1 MSTVYTAI
9 CPISIADSFDRSA
22 IIVTHFVPAKIN
34 LNHTGQL
41 EMSLVATNDTS
52 NTWYLNLTRETPS
65 ERCALNTWSDKLA
78 GSNTAAYKTH
88 ANSLASV
95 RLIHDWAV
103 LLLDTIWAC
112 YLITWTSKQCSLQ
125 YWSDAWGDPEMTKCQ
140 YAIFGFKKRN
150 AMSKTCSGTL
160 TQQW

>member
-22 IIVTHFVPAKIN
+22 IIVTHFVPVKIH

-65 ERCALNTWSDKLA
+65 ERCTLNTWSDKLA
-78 GSNTAAYKTH
+78 GSNTAAYKKH

-95 RLIHDWAV
+95 RLIHDWGSFIVGHHLSLLPHNVNKQTV
-103 LLLDTIWAC
+103 LSSISEWRLGWPRN
-112 YLITWTSKQCSLQ
+112 
-125 YWSDAWGDPEMTKCQ
+125 GEMSVCNFW
-140 YAIFGFKKRN
+140 I
-150 AMSKTCSGTL
+150 
-160 TQQW
+160 